1 MTTGPTSELVRNS
14 STASTQ
20 QNPWRLA
27 ARAAGLVLLA
37 LLVAALLGPGRQ
49 NMTNYRSAVGAQ
61 QPSTLVLDGISISY
75 TDSGGSGLV
84 VICLHAIGHGARDFE
99 DLSRRLSPQYRV
111 IALDFPNQGNSDPD
125 SQPASATR
133 YTQILA
139 QCIDKLHLPGVVLLG
154 NSIGGAVS
162 IRYASQHPELVK
174 AIVLCDSGGLGPPG
188 PLGHIFIGAF
198 VQFFAAGRRGAFW
211 FPWAFGRCY
220 RKVLLKPAA
229 HEQRDRIIRSAYEVA
244 PTLEQAWRSFNRPE
258 ENLASLLPH
267 VRCPVLLAWAK
278 DDFVV
283 PLKRSAPSFQV
294 FPYHR
299 LEVFEGG
306 HAAFL
311 EDPGRFELAL
321 RGFLNQVCAV

>member
-1 MTTGPTSELVRNS
+1 
-14 STASTQ
+14 
-20 QNPWRLA
+20 LA

-99 DLSRRLSPQYRV
+99 DWSRRLSPQYRV

-211 FPWAFGRCY
+211 FPWAFGRYY

-229 HEQRDRIIRSAYEVA
+229 HEQRDRIIRSH
-244 PTLEQAWRSFNRPE
+244 TK
-258 ENLASLLPH
+258 LLPPSSKPGEALIDPKKIWCH
-267 VRCPVLLAWAK
+267 SCPMFAARFSWLGPKTTSLFPK
-278 DDFVV
+278 TQRTIV
-283 PLKRSAPSFQV
+283 PGISVSP
-294 FPYHR
+294 P
-299 LEVFEGG
+299 GG
-306 HAAFL
+306 L
-311 EDPGRFELAL
+311 
-321 RGFLNQVCAV
+321 